1 MAIQF
6 TDATAR
12 EAIESGKPV
21 VIDFWAEWCGPCLKL
36 GPSVEKL
43 AEAYEGQAIVGKIN
57 VDDNDE
63 ISTEFRVRNI
73 PTVIFIKDGKL
84 QDRTVG
90 FVPYDELENKLKA
103 LL

>member
-1 MAIQF
+1 MAIHF

-36 GPSVEKL
+36 GPSIEEL
-43 AEAYEGQAIVGKIN
+43 AEKYEGQAIVGKLN
-57 VDDNDE
+57 VDENDE
-63 ISTEFRVRNI
+63 ISSEYRVRNI
-73 PTVIFIKDGKL
+73 PTVIFIKGGELK
-84 QDRTVG
+84 DRTVA
-90 FVPYDELENKLKA
+90 FVPMSELEEKLKA